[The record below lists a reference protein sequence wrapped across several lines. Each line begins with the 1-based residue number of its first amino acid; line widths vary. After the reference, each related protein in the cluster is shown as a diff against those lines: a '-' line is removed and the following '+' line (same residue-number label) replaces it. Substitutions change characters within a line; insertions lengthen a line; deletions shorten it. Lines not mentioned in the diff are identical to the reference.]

1 MSATPRHPARTV
13 LLGVLSAF
21 GPLSM
26 DMYLPALPEV
36 ASQLHTSSAAGQL
49 TITSCIF
56 GLAAGQIIVGPLS
69 DRWGRKPLLLAGV
82 GLFTL
87 TSFLIPFSASIWPL
101 IILRL
106 FQGIGGSAG
115 QVLSRAVARD
125 LFAGPR
131 LGRFL
136 GILMSI
142 NGIFPII
149 APLLGGAVLSFTDW
163 RGVFVILGGIGL
175 ILFLWTWWGL
185 PETLPADR
193 RTTSGFA
200 AFTQMSLLFKDRP
213 FMGYMLSQ
221 GFVYGAL
228 YIYIAGS
235 AFAFEK
241 VFHFSPQLFSI
252 VYAIN
257 GAGMIVATQFAA
269 RRLTDRNG
277 RSLLGGSILT
287 AAVTSTL
294 LLLGMSRF
302 PSGWLLAGGL
312 VIIISLVGAVNTTAT
327 TLALGNEAQH
337 AGAASAL
344 LGLGM
349 NAIGGVMSPVVGLF
363 GTASA
368 LPMVALIMI
377 CEWVA
382 FLLLAVLTRQKRSE

>member
-1 MSATPRHPARTV
+1 MSSRPRHPARTV

-36 ASQLHTSSAAGQL
+36 ASQLHTTSAAGQL

-69 DRWGRKPLLLAGV
+69 DRWGRKLPLLAGV

-87 TSFLIPFSASIWPL
+87 TSFLIPFTTSIWPL

-125 LFAGPR
+125 LFSGPQP
-131 LGRFL
+131 GRFL

-163 RGVFVILGGIGL
+163 RGVFVILGAIGL

-193 RTTSGFA
+193 RTATGFA
-200 AFTQMSLLFKDRP
+200 AFTQMSELFKDRP

-228 YIYIAGS
+228 YVYISGS
-235 AFAFEK
+235 AFAFET
-241 VFHFSPQLFSI
+241 VFHFSPQVFSI
-252 VYAIN
+252 IYAIN

-269 RRLTDRNG
+269 RGLNDQNG
-277 RSLLGGSILT
+277 RKILGGSILT
-287 AAVTSTL
+287 AAIASTL
-294 LLLGMSRF
+294 LLFGISQW
-302 PSGWLLAGGL
+302 PSGLLLAGGL

-349 NAIGGVMSPVVGLF
+349 NAIGGLMSPVVGLF
-363 GTASA
+363 GTRSS
-368 LPMVALIMI
+368 LPMVALIMV
-377 CEWVA
+377 CEWIAV
-382 FLLLAVLTRQKRSE
+382 LLLVGLTRKTIR

>member
-1 MSATPRHPARTV
+1 MSSRPRHPARTI

-36 ASQLHTSSAAGQL
+36 ASQLHTTSAAGQL

-69 DRWGRKPLLLAGV
+69 DRWGRKLPLLAGV

-87 TSFLIPFSASIWPL
+87 TSFLIPFTTSIWPL

-125 LFAGPR
+125 LFSGPQ

-163 RGVFVILGGIGL
+163 RGVFVILGAIGL

-193 RTTSGFA
+193 RTATGFA
-200 AFTQMSLLFKDRP
+200 AFTQMSELFKDRP

-228 YIYIAGS
+228 YVYISGS
-235 AFAFEK
+235 AFAFET
-241 VFHFSPQLFSI
+241 VFHFSPQVFSI
-252 VYAIN
+252 IYAIN

-269 RRLTDRNG
+269 RGLNDQNG
-277 RSLLGGSILT
+277 RKILGGSILT
-287 AAVTSTL
+287 AAIASTL
-294 LLLGMSRF
+294 LLFGISQW
-302 PSGWLLAGGL
+302 PSGLLLAGGL

-349 NAIGGVMSPVVGLF
+349 NAIGGLMSPVVGLF
-363 GTASA
+363 GTRSS
-368 LPMVALIMI
+368 LPMVALIMV
-377 CEWVA
+377 CEWIA
-382 FLLLAVLTRQKRSE
+382 FLLLVGLTRKTAH

>member
-1 MSATPRHPARTV
+1 MSSRPRHPARTV
-13 LLGVLSAF
+13 LLGVFSAF

-36 ASQLHTSSAAGQL
+36 ASQLHTTSAAGQL

-69 DRWGRKPLLLAGV
+69 DRWGRKLPLLAGV

-87 TSFLIPFSASIWPL
+87 TSFLIPFTTSIWPL

-125 LFAGPR
+125 LFSGPQ

-163 RGVFVILGGIGL
+163 RGVFVILGAIGL

-193 RTTSGFA
+193 RTATGFA
-200 AFTQMSLLFKDRP
+200 AFTQMSELFKDRP

-228 YIYIAGS
+228 YVYISGS
-235 AFAFEK
+235 AFAFET
-241 VFHFSPQLFSI
+241 VFHFSPQVFSI
-252 VYAIN
+252 IYAIN

-269 RRLTDRNG
+269 RGLNDQNG
-277 RSLLGGSILT
+277 RKILGGSILT
-287 AAVTSTL
+287 AAIASTL
-294 LLLGMSRF
+294 LLFGISQW
-302 PSGWLLAGGL
+302 PSGLLLAGGL

-349 NAIGGVMSPVVGLF
+349 NAIGGLMSPVVGLF
-363 GTASA
+363 GTRSS
-368 LPMVALIMI
+368 LPMVALIMV
-377 CEWVA
+377 CEWIA
-382 FLLLAVLTRQKRSE
+382 FLLLVGLTRKTIR

>member
-1 MSATPRHPARTV
+1 MSSRPRHPARTV

-36 ASQLHTSSAAGQL
+36 ASQLHTTSAAGQL

-69 DRWGRKPLLLAGV
+69 DRWGRKLPLLAGV

-87 TSFLIPFSASIWPL
+87 TSFLIPFTTSIWPL

-125 LFAGPR
+125 LFSGPQ

-163 RGVFVILGGIGL
+163 RGVFVILGAIGL

-193 RTTSGFA
+193 RTATGFA
-200 AFTQMSLLFKDRP
+200 AFTQMSELFKDRP

-228 YIYIAGS
+228 YVYISGS
-235 AFAFEK
+235 AFAFET
-241 VFHFSPQLFSI
+241 VFHFSPQVFSI
-252 VYAIN
+252 IYAIN

-269 RRLTDRNG
+269 RGLNDQNG
-277 RSLLGGSILT
+277 RKILGGSILT
-287 AAVTSTL
+287 AAIASTL
-294 LLLGMSRF
+294 LLFGISQW
-302 PSGWLLAGGL
+302 PSGLLLAGGL

-349 NAIGGVMSPVVGLF
+349 NAIGGLMSPVVGLF
-363 GTASA
+363 GTHSS
-368 LPMVALIMI
+368 LPMVALIMV
-377 CEWVA
+377 CEWIA
-382 FLLLAVLTRQKRSE
+382 FLLLVGLTRKTAH

>member
-1 MSATPRHPARTV
+1 MSSRPRHPARTI

-21 GPLSM
+21 GPMSM

-36 ASQLHTSSAAGQL
+36 ASQLHTTSAAGQL

-69 DRWGRKPLLLAGV
+69 DRWGRKLPLLAGV

-87 TSFLIPFSASIWPL
+87 TSFLIPFTTSIWPL

-125 LFAGPR
+125 LFSGPQ

-163 RGVFVILGGIGL
+163 RGAFVILGAIGL

-193 RTTSGFA
+193 RTATGFA
-200 AFTQMSLLFKDRP
+200 AFTQMSELFKDRP

-228 YIYIAGS
+228 YVYISGS
-235 AFAFEK
+235 AFAFET
-241 VFHFSPQLFSI
+241 VFHFSPQVFSI
-252 VYAIN
+252 IYAIN

-269 RRLTDRNG
+269 RGLNDQNG
-277 RSLLGGSILT
+277 RKILGGSILT
-287 AAVTSTL
+287 AAIASTL
-294 LLLGMSRF
+294 LLFGISQW
-302 PSGWLLAGGL
+302 PSGLLLAGGL

-349 NAIGGVMSPVVGLF
+349 NAIGGLMSPVVGLF
-363 GTASA
+363 GTRSS
-368 LPMVALIMI
+368 LPMVALIMV
-377 CEWVA
+377 CEWIA
-382 FLLLAVLTRQKRSE
+382 FLLLVGLTRKTIR

>member
-1 MSATPRHPARTV
+1 MSSRPRHPARTI

-21 GPLSM
+21 GPMSM

-36 ASQLHTSSAAGQL
+36 ASQLHTTSAAGQL

-69 DRWGRKPLLLAGV
+69 DRWGRKLPLLAGV

-87 TSFLIPFSASIWPL
+87 TSFLIPFTTSIWPL

-125 LFAGPR
+125 LFSGPQ

-163 RGVFVILGGIGL
+163 RGVFVILGAIGL

-193 RTTSGFA
+193 RTATGFA
-200 AFTQMSLLFKDRP
+200 AFTQMSELFKDRP

-228 YIYIAGS
+228 YVYISGS
-235 AFAFEK
+235 AFAFET
-241 VFHFSPQLFSI
+241 VFHFSPQVFSI
-252 VYAIN
+252 IYAIN

-269 RRLTDRNG
+269 RGLNDQNG
-277 RSLLGGSILT
+277 RKILGGSILT
-287 AAVTSTL
+287 AAIASTL
-294 LLLGMSRF
+294 LLFGISQW
-302 PSGWLLAGGL
+302 PSGLLLAGGL

-349 NAIGGVMSPVVGLF
+349 NAIGGLMSPVVGLF
-363 GTASA
+363 GTRSS
-368 LPMVALIMI
+368 LPMVALIMV
-377 CEWVA
+377 CEWIA
-382 FLLLAVLTRQKRSE
+382 FLLLVGLTRKTIR

>member
-1 MSATPRHPARTV
+1 MSSRPRHPARTV

-36 ASQLHTSSAAGQL
+36 ASQLHTTSAAGQL

-69 DRWGRKPLLLAGV
+69 DRWGRKLPLLAGV

-87 TSFLIPFSASIWPL
+87 TSFLIPFTTSIWPL

-125 LFAGPR
+125 LFSGPQ

-163 RGVFVILGGIGL
+163 RGVFVILGAIGL

-193 RTTSGFA
+193 RTATGFA
-200 AFTQMSLLFKDRP
+200 AFTQMSELFKDRP

-228 YIYIAGS
+228 YVYISGS
-235 AFAFEK
+235 AFAFET
-241 VFHFSPQLFSI
+241 VFHFSPQVFSI
-252 VYAIN
+252 IYAIN

-269 RRLTDRNG
+269 RGLNDQNG
-277 RSLLGGSILT
+277 RKILGGSILT
-287 AAVTSTL
+287 AAIASTL
-294 LLLGMSRF
+294 LLFGISQW
-302 PSGWLLAGGL
+302 PSGLLLAGGL

-349 NAIGGVMSPVVGLF
+349 NAIGGLMSPAVGLF
-363 GTASA
+363 GTRSS
-368 LPMVALIMI
+368 LPMVALIMV
-377 CEWVA
+377 CEWIA
-382 FLLLAVLTRQKRSE
+382 FLLLVGLTRKTIR

>member
-1 MSATPRHPARTV
+1 MSSRPRHPARTV

-36 ASQLHTSSAAGQL
+36 ASQLHTTSAAGQL

-69 DRWGRKPLLLAGV
+69 DRWGRKLPLLAGV

-87 TSFLIPFSASIWPL
+87 TSFLIPFTTSIWPL

-125 LFAGPR
+125 LFSGPQ

-163 RGVFVILGGIGL
+163 RGVFVILGAIGL

-193 RTTSGFA
+193 RTATGFA
-200 AFTQMSLLFKDRP
+200 AFTQMSELFKDRP

-228 YIYIAGS
+228 YVYISGS
-235 AFAFEK
+235 AFAFET
-241 VFHFSPQLFSI
+241 VFHFSPQVFSI
-252 VYAIN
+252 IYAIN

-269 RRLTDRNG
+269 RSLNAQNG
-277 RSLLGGSILT
+277 RKILGGSILT
-287 AAVTSTL
+287 AAIASTL
-294 LLLGMSRF
+294 LLFGISQW
-302 PSGWLLAGGL
+302 PSGLLLAGGL

-349 NAIGGVMSPVVGLF
+349 NAIGGLMSPVVGLF
-363 GTASA
+363 GTYSS
-368 LPMVALIMI
+368 LPMVALIMV
-377 CEWVA
+377 CEWIA
-382 FLLLAVLTRQKRSE
+382 FLLLVGLTRKTAH

>member
-1 MSATPRHPARTV
+1 MSSRPRHPARTV

-36 ASQLHTSSAAGQL
+36 ASQLHTTSAAGQL

-69 DRWGRKPLLLAGV
+69 DRWGRKLPLLAGV

-87 TSFLIPFSASIWPL
+87 TSFLIPFTTSIWPL

-125 LFAGPR
+125 LFSGPQ

-163 RGVFVILGGIGL
+163 RGVFVILGAIGL

-193 RTTSGFA
+193 RTATGFA
-200 AFTQMSLLFKDRP
+200 AFTQMSELFKDRP

-228 YIYIAGS
+228 YVYISGS
-235 AFAFEK
+235 AFAFET
-241 VFHFSPQLFSI
+241 VFHFSPQVFSI
-252 VYAIN
+252 IYAIN

-269 RRLTDRNG
+269 RGLNDQNG
-277 RSLLGGSILT
+277 RKILGGSILT
-287 AAVTSTL
+287 AAIASTL
-294 LLLGMSRF
+294 LLFGISQW
-302 PSGWLLAGGL
+302 PSGLLLAGGL

-349 NAIGGVMSPVVGLF
+349 NAIGGLMSPVVGLF
-363 GTASA
+363 GTHSS
-368 LPMVALIMI
+368 LPMVALIMV
-377 CEWVA
+377 CEWIA
-382 FLLLAVLTRQKRSE
+382 FLLLVGLTRKTTY

>member
-1 MSATPRHPARTV
+1 MSSRPRHPARTV

-36 ASQLHTSSAAGQL
+36 ASQLHTTSAAGQL

-69 DRWGRKPLLLAGV
+69 DRWGRKLPLLAGV

-87 TSFLIPFSASIWPL
+87 TSFLIPFTTSIWPL

-125 LFAGPR
+125 LFSGPQ

-149 APLLGGAVLSFTDW
+149 TPLLGGAVLSFTDW
-163 RGVFVILGGIGL
+163 RGVFVILGAIGL

-193 RTTSGFA
+193 RTATGFA
-200 AFTQMSLLFKDRP
+200 AFTQMSELFKDRP

-228 YIYIAGS
+228 YVYISGS
-235 AFAFEK
+235 AFAFET
-241 VFHFSPQLFSI
+241 VFHFSPQVFSI
-252 VYAIN
+252 IYAIN

-269 RRLTDRNG
+269 RGLNDQNG
-277 RSLLGGSILT
+277 RKILGGSILT
-287 AAVTSTL
+287 AAIASTL
-294 LLLGMSRF
+294 LLFGISQW
-302 PSGWLLAGGL
+302 PSGLLLAGGL

-349 NAIGGVMSPVVGLF
+349 NAIGGLMSPVVGLF
-363 GTASA
+363 GTRSS
-368 LPMVALIMI
+368 LPMVALIMV
-377 CEWVA
+377 CEWIA
-382 FLLLAVLTRQKRSE
+382 FLLLVGLTRKTIR

>member
-1 MSATPRHPARTV
+1 MSSRPRHPARTV

-36 ASQLHTSSAAGQL
+36 ASQLHTTSAAGQL

-69 DRWGRKPLLLAGV
+69 DRWGRKLPLLAGV

-87 TSFLIPFSASIWPL
+87 TSFLIPFTTSIWPL

-125 LFAGPR
+125 LFSGPH

-163 RGVFVILGGIGL
+163 RGVFVILGAIGL

-193 RTTSGFA
+193 RTATGFA
-200 AFTQMSLLFKDRP
+200 AFTQMSELFKDRP

-228 YIYIAGS
+228 YVYISGS
-235 AFAFEK
+235 AFAFET
-241 VFHFSPQLFSI
+241 VFHFSPQVFSI
-252 VYAIN
+252 IYAIN

-269 RRLTDRNG
+269 RGLNDQNG
-277 RSLLGGSILT
+277 RKILGGSILI
-287 AAVTSTL
+287 AAIASTL
-294 LLLGMSRF
+294 LLFGISQW
-302 PSGWLLAGGL
+302 PSGLLLAGGL

-349 NAIGGVMSPVVGLF
+349 NAIGGLMSPVVGLF
-363 GTASA
+363 GTRSS
-368 LPMVALIMI
+368 LPMVALIMV
-377 CEWVA
+377 CEWIA
-382 FLLLAVLTRQKRSE
+382 FLLLVGLTRKTIR

>member
-1 MSATPRHPARTV
+1 MSSRPRHPACTV

-36 ASQLHTSSAAGQL
+36 ASQLHTTSAAGQL

-69 DRWGRKPLLLAGV
+69 DRWGRKLPLLAGV
-82 GLFTL
+82 GLFTS
-87 TSFLIPFSASIWPL
+87 TSFLIPFTTSIWPL

-125 LFAGPR
+125 LFSGPQ

-163 RGVFVILGGIGL
+163 RGVFVILGAIGL

-193 RTTSGFA
+193 RTATGFA
-200 AFTQMSLLFKDRP
+200 AFTQMSELFKDRP

-228 YIYIAGS
+228 YVYISGS
-235 AFAFEK
+235 AFAFET
-241 VFHFSPQLFSI
+241 VFHFSPQVFSI
-252 VYAIN
+252 IYAIN

-269 RRLTDRNG
+269 RGLNNQNG
-277 RSLLGGSILT
+277 RKILGGSILT
-287 AAVTSTL
+287 AAIASTL
-294 LLLGMSRF
+294 LLFGISQW
-302 PSGWLLAGGL
+302 PSGLLLAGGL

-349 NAIGGVMSPVVGLF
+349 NAIGGLMSPVVGLF
-363 GTASA
+363 GTRSS
-368 LPMVALIMI
+368 LPMVALIMV
-377 CEWVA
+377 CEWIA
-382 FLLLAVLTRQKRSE
+382 FLLLVGLTRKTIR

>member
-1 MSATPRHPARTV
+1 MSSRPRHPARTV

-36 ASQLHTSSAAGQL
+36 ASQLHTTSAAGQL

-69 DRWGRKPLLLAGV
+69 DRWGRKLPLLAGV

-87 TSFLIPFSASIWPL
+87 TSFLIPFTTSIWPL

-125 LFAGPR
+125 LFSGPQ

-163 RGVFVILGGIGL
+163 RGVFVILGAIGL

-193 RTTSGFA
+193 RTATGFA
-200 AFTQMSLLFKDRP
+200 AFTQMSELFKDRP

-228 YIYIAGS
+228 YVYISGS
-235 AFAFEK
+235 AFAFET
-241 VFHFSPQLFSI
+241 VFHFSPQVFSI
-252 VYAIN
+252 IYAIN

-269 RRLTDRNG
+269 RGLNDQNG
-277 RSLLGGSILT
+277 RKILGGSILT
-287 AAVTSTL
+287 AAIASTL
-294 LLLGMSRF
+294 LLFGISQW
-302 PSGWLLAGGL
+302 PSGLLLAGGL

-349 NAIGGVMSPVVGLF
+349 NAIGGLMSPVVGLF
-363 GTASA
+363 GTRSS
-368 LPMVALIMI
+368 LPMVALIMV
-377 CEWVA
+377 CEWIA
-382 FLLLAVLTRQKRSE
+382 FLLLVGLTRKTAH

>member
-1 MSATPRHPARTV
+1 MSSRPRHPARTV

-36 ASQLHTSSAAGQL
+36 ASQLHTTSAAGQL

-69 DRWGRKPLLLAGV
+69 DRWGRKLPLLAGV

-87 TSFLIPFSASIWPL
+87 TSFLIPFTTSIWPL

-125 LFAGPR
+125 LFSGPQ

-163 RGVFVILGGIGL
+163 RGVFVILGAIGL

-193 RTTSGFA
+193 RTATGFA
-200 AFTQMSLLFKDRP
+200 AFTQMSELFKDRP

-228 YIYIAGS
+228 YVYISGS
-235 AFAFEK
+235 AFAFET
-241 VFHFSPQLFSI
+241 VFHFSPQIAI
-252 VYAIN
+252 V
-257 GAGMIVATQFAA
+257 
-269 RRLTDRNG
+269 
-277 RSLLGGSILT
+277 S
-287 AAVTSTL
+287 
-294 LLLGMSRF
+294 
-302 PSGWLLAGGL
+302 
-312 VIIISLVGAVNTTAT
+312 
-327 TLALGNEAQH
+327 
-337 AGAASAL
+337 
-344 LGLGM
+344 
-349 NAIGGVMSPVVGLF
+349 
-363 GTASA
+363 
-368 LPMVALIMI
+368 
-377 CEWVA
+377 
-382 FLLLAVLTRQKRSE
+382 

>member
-1 MSATPRHPARTV
+1 MSSRPRHPARTI

-36 ASQLHTSSAAGQL
+36 ASQLHTTSAAGQL

-69 DRWGRKPLLLAGV
+69 DRWGRKLPLLAGV

-87 TSFLIPFSASIWPL
+87 TSFLIPFTTSIWPL

-125 LFAGPR
+125 LFSGPQ

-163 RGVFVILGGIGL
+163 RGVFVILGAIGL

-193 RTTSGFA
+193 RTATGFA
-200 AFTQMSLLFKDRP
+200 AFTQMSELFKDRP

-228 YIYIAGS
+228 YVYISGS
-235 AFAFEK
+235 AFAFET
-241 VFHFSPQLFSI
+241 VFHFSPQVFSI
-252 VYAIN
+252 IYAIN

-269 RRLTDRNG
+269 RGLNDQNG
-277 RSLLGGSILT
+277 RKILGGSILT
-287 AAVTSTL
+287 AAIASTL
-294 LLLGMSRF
+294 LLFGISQW
-302 PSGWLLAGGL
+302 PSGLLLAGGL

-349 NAIGGVMSPVVGLF
+349 NAIGGLMSPVVGLF
-363 GTASA
+363 GTRSS
-368 LPMVALIMI
+368 LPMVALIMV
-377 CEWVA
+377 CEWIA
-382 FLLLAVLTRQKRSE
+382 FLLLVGLTRKTIR

>member
-1 MSATPRHPARTV
+1 MSSRPRHPARTV

-36 ASQLHTSSAAGQL
+36 ASQLHTTSAAGQL

-69 DRWGRKPLLLAGV
+69 DRWGRKLPLLAGV

-87 TSFLIPFSASIWPL
+87 TSFLIPFTTSIWPL

-125 LFAGPR
+125 LFSGPQ

-163 RGVFVILGGIGL
+163 RGVFVILGAIGL

-193 RTTSGFA
+193 RTATGFA
-200 AFTQMSLLFKDRP
+200 AFTQMSELFKDRP

-228 YIYIAGS
+228 YVYISGS
-235 AFAFEK
+235 AFAFET
-241 VFHFSPQLFSI
+241 VFHFSPQVFSI
-252 VYAIN
+252 IYAIN

-269 RRLTDRNG
+269 RGLNDQNG
-277 RSLLGGSILT
+277 RKILGGSILT
-287 AAVTSTL
+287 AAIASTL
-294 LLLGMSRF
+294 LLFGISQW
-302 PSGWLLAGGL
+302 PSGLLLAGGL

-349 NAIGGVMSPVVGLF
+349 NAIGGLMSPVVGLF
-363 GTASA
+363 GTRSS
-368 LPMVALIMI
+368 LPMVALIMV
-377 CEWVA
+377 CEWIA
-382 FLLLAVLTRQKRSE
+382 FLFLVGLTRKTIR

>member
-1 MSATPRHPARTV
+1 MSSRPRHPARTI

-36 ASQLHTSSAAGQL
+36 ASQLHTTSAAGQL

-69 DRWGRKPLLLAGV
+69 DRWGRKLPLLAGV
-82 GLFTL
+82 ALFTL
-87 TSFLIPFSASIWPL
+87 TSFLIPFTTSIWPL

-106 FQGIGGSAG
+106 FQGIGGSVG

-125 LFAGPR
+125 LFSGPQ

-149 APLLGGAVLSFTDW
+149 APLLGGAVLNFTDW
-163 RGVFVILGGIGL
+163 RGVFVILGVTGL
-175 ILFLWTWWGL
+175 VLFLWTLFGL
-185 PETLPADR
+185 PETLPNEK
-193 RTTSGFA
+193 RTTTGFA
-200 AFTQMSLLFKDRP
+200 AFTQMSGLLKDRP

-228 YIYIAGS
+228 YVYISGS
-235 AFAFEK
+235 AFAFEN

-252 VYAIN
+252 IYAVN

-269 RRLTDRNG
+269 RNLTDQNG
-277 RSLLGGSILT
+277 DRILRGSIL
-287 AAVTSTL
+287 AAALASTL
-294 LLLGMSRF
+294 LLF
-302 PSGWLLAGGL
+302 TIHQWPSGILLAAGL
-312 VIIISLVGAVNTTAT
+312 AIIISLVGAVNTTAT
-327 TLALGNEAQH
+327 TLALGNEARH

-349 NAIGGVMSPVVGLF
+349 NAIGGLMSPVVGLF
-363 GTASA
+363 GTHSS
-368 LPMVALIMI
+368 LPMVMLIML

-382 FLLLAVLTRQKRSE
+382 FILLIGLTRQKAQ

>member
-1 MSATPRHPARTV
+1 MSSRHRHPARTV

-36 ASQLHTSSAAGQL
+36 ASQLHTTSAAGQL

-69 DRWGRKPLLLAGV
+69 DRWGRKLPLLAGV

-87 TSFLIPFSASIWPL
+87 TSFLIPFTTSIWPL

-125 LFAGPR
+125 LFSGPQ

-163 RGVFVILGGIGL
+163 RGVFVILGAIGL

-193 RTTSGFA
+193 RTATGFA
-200 AFTQMSLLFKDRP
+200 AFTQMSELFKDRP

-228 YIYIAGS
+228 YVYISGS
-235 AFAFEK
+235 AFAFET
-241 VFHFSPQLFSI
+241 VFHFSPQVFSI
-252 VYAIN
+252 IYAIN

-269 RRLTDRNG
+269 RGLNDQNG
-277 RSLLGGSILT
+277 RKILGGSILT
-287 AAVTSTL
+287 AAIASTL
-294 LLLGMSRF
+294 LLFGISQW
-302 PSGWLLAGGL
+302 PSGLLLAGGL

-349 NAIGGVMSPVVGLF
+349 NAIGGLMSPVVGLF
-363 GTASA
+363 GTRSS
-368 LPMVALIMI
+368 LPMVALIMV
-377 CEWVA
+377 CEWIAV
-382 FLLLAVLTRQKRSE
+382 LLLVGLTRKTIR

>member
-1 MSATPRHPARTV
+1 MSSRPRHPARTV

-36 ASQLHTSSAAGQL
+36 ASQLHTTSAAGQL

-69 DRWGRKPLLLAGV
+69 DRWGRKLPLLAGV

-87 TSFLIPFSASIWPL
+87 TSFLIPFTTSIWPL

-125 LFAGPR
+125 LFSGPQ

-163 RGVFVILGGIGL
+163 RGVFVILGAIGL

-193 RTTSGFA
+193 RTATGFA
-200 AFTQMSLLFKDRP
+200 AFTQMSELFKDRP

-228 YIYIAGS
+228 YVYISGS
-235 AFAFEK
+235 AFAFET
-241 VFHFSPQLFSI
+241 VFHFSPQVFSI
-252 VYAIN
+252 IYAIN

-269 RRLTDRNG
+269 RGLNDQNG
-277 RSLLGGSILT
+277 RKILGGSILT
-287 AAVTSTL
+287 AAIASTL
-294 LLLGMSRF
+294 LLFGISQW
-302 PSGWLLAGGL
+302 PSGLLLASGL

-349 NAIGGVMSPVVGLF
+349 NAIGGLMSPVVGLF
-363 GTASA
+363 GTRSS
-368 LPMVALIMI
+368 LPMVALIMV
-377 CEWVA
+377 CEWIA
-382 FLLLAVLTRQKRSE
+382 FLLLVGLTRKTIR

>member
-1 MSATPRHPARTV
+1 MSSRPRHPARTV

-36 ASQLHTSSAAGQL
+36 ASQLHTTSAAGQL

-69 DRWGRKPLLLAGV
+69 DRWGRKLPLLAGV

-87 TSFLIPFSASIWPL
+87 TSFLIPFTTSIWPL

-125 LFAGPR
+125 LFSGPQ

-163 RGVFVILGGIGL
+163 RGVFVILGAIGL

-193 RTTSGFA
+193 RTATGFA
-200 AFTQMSLLFKDRP
+200 AFTQMSELFKDRP

-228 YIYIAGS
+228 YVYISGS
-235 AFAFEK
+235 AFAFET
-241 VFHFSPQLFSI
+241 VFHFSPQIFSI
-252 VYAIN
+252 IYAIN

-269 RRLTDRNG
+269 RGLNDQNG
-277 RSLLGGSILT
+277 RKILGGSILT
-287 AAVTSTL
+287 AAIASTL
-294 LLLGMSRF
+294 LLFGISQW
-302 PSGWLLAGGL
+302 PSGLLLAGGL
-312 VIIISLVGAVNTTAT
+312 VVIISLVGAVNTTAT

-349 NAIGGVMSPVVGLF
+349 NAIGGLMSPVVGLF
-363 GTASA
+363 GTRSS
-368 LPMVALIMI
+368 LPMVALIMV
-377 CEWVA
+377 CEWIA
-382 FLLLAVLTRQKRSE
+382 FLLLVGLTRKTIR

>member
-1 MSATPRHPARTV
+1 MSSRPRHPARTV

-36 ASQLHTSSAAGQL
+36 ASQLHTTSAAGQL

-69 DRWGRKPLLLAGV
+69 DRWGRKLPLLAGV

-87 TSFLIPFSASIWPL
+87 TSFLIPFTTSIWPL

-125 LFAGPR
+125 LFSGSQ

-163 RGVFVILGGIGL
+163 RGVFVILGAIGL

-193 RTTSGFA
+193 RTATGFA
-200 AFTQMSLLFKDRP
+200 AFTQMSELFKDRP

-228 YIYIAGS
+228 YVYISGS
-235 AFAFEK
+235 AFAFET
-241 VFHFSPQLFSI
+241 VFHFSPQVFSI
-252 VYAIN
+252 IYAIN

-269 RRLTDRNG
+269 RGLNDQNG
-277 RSLLGGSILT
+277 RKILGGSILT
-287 AAVTSTL
+287 AAIASTL
-294 LLLGMSRF
+294 LLFGISQW
-302 PSGWLLAGGL
+302 PSGLLLAGGL

-349 NAIGGVMSPVVGLF
+349 NAIGGLMSPVVGLF
-363 GTASA
+363 GTRSS
-368 LPMVALIMI
+368 LPMVALIMV
-377 CEWVA
+377 CEWIA
-382 FLLLAVLTRQKRSE
+382 FLLLVGLTRKTIR

>member
-1 MSATPRHPARTV
+1 M
-13 LLGVLSAF
+13 LSAF

-36 ASQLHTSSAAGQL
+36 ASQLHTTSAAGQL

-69 DRWGRKPLLLAGV
+69 DRWGRKLPLLAGV

-87 TSFLIPFSASIWPL
+87 TSFLIPFTTSIWPL

-125 LFAGPR
+125 LFSGPQ

-163 RGVFVILGGIGL
+163 RGVFVILGAIGL

-193 RTTSGFA
+193 RTATGFA
-200 AFTQMSLLFKDRP
+200 AFTQMSELFKDRP

-228 YIYIAGS
+228 YVYISGS
-235 AFAFEK
+235 AFAFET
-241 VFHFSPQLFSI
+241 VFHFSPQVFSI
-252 VYAIN
+252 IYAIN

-269 RRLTDRNG
+269 RGLNDQNG
-277 RSLLGGSILT
+277 RKILGGSILT
-287 AAVTSTL
+287 AAIASTL
-294 LLLGMSRF
+294 LLFGISQW
-302 PSGWLLAGGL
+302 PSGLLLAGGL

-349 NAIGGVMSPVVGLF
+349 NAIGGLMSPVVGLF
-363 GTASA
+363 GTRSS
-368 LPMVALIMI
+368 LPMVALIMV
-377 CEWVA
+377 CEWIA
-382 FLLLAVLTRQKRSE
+382 FLLLVGLTRKTAH

>member
-1 MSATPRHPARTV
+1 MSSRPRHPARTV

-36 ASQLHTSSAAGQL
+36 ASQLHTTSAAGQL

-69 DRWGRKPLLLAGV
+69 DRWGRKLPLLAGV

-87 TSFLIPFSASIWPL
+87 TSFLIPFTTSIWPL

-125 LFAGPR
+125 LFSGPQ

-163 RGVFVILGGIGL
+163 RGVFVILGAIGL

-193 RTTSGFA
+193 RTATGFA
-200 AFTQMSLLFKDRP
+200 AFTQMSELFKDRP

-228 YIYIAGS
+228 YVYISGS
-235 AFAFEK
+235 AFAFET
-241 VFHFSPQLFSI
+241 VFHFSPQVFSI
-252 VYAIN
+252 IYAIN

-269 RRLTDRNG
+269 RGLNDQNG
-277 RSLLGGSILT
+277 RKILGGSILT
-287 AAVTSTL
+287 AAIASTL
-294 LLLGMSRF
+294 LLFGISQW
-302 PSGWLLAGGL
+302 PSGLLLAGGL

-349 NAIGGVMSPVVGLF
+349 NAIGGLMSPVVGLF
-363 GTASA
+363 GTRSS
-368 LPMVALIMI
+368 LPMVALIMV
-377 CEWVA
+377 CEWIA
-382 FLLLAVLTRQKRSE
+382 FLLLVGLTRKTIR

>member
-1 MSATPRHPARTV
+1 MSSRPRHPARTV

-36 ASQLHTSSAAGQL
+36 ASQLHTTSAAGQL

-69 DRWGRKPLLLAGV
+69 DRWGRKLPLLAGV

-87 TSFLIPFSASIWPL
+87 TSFLIPFTTSIWPL

-125 LFAGPR
+125 LFSGPQ

-163 RGVFVILGGIGL
+163 RGVFVILGAIGL

-193 RTTSGFA
+193 RTATGFA
-200 AFTQMSLLFKDRP
+200 AFTQMSELFKDRP

-228 YIYIAGS
+228 YVYISGS
-235 AFAFEK
+235 AFAFET
-241 VFHFSPQLFSI
+241 VFHFSPQVFSI
-252 VYAIN
+252 IYAIN

-269 RRLTDRNG
+269 RGLNDQNG
-277 RSLLGGSILT
+277 RKILGGSILT
-287 AAVTSTL
+287 AAIASTL
-294 LLLGMSRF
+294 LLFGISQW
-302 PSGWLLAGGL
+302 PSGLLLAGGL
-312 VIIISLVGAVNTTAT
+312 VIIISLVGAVNTTGT

-349 NAIGGVMSPVVGLF
+349 NAIGGLMSPVVGLF
-363 GTASA
+363 GTRSS
-368 LPMVALIMI
+368 LPMVALIMV
-377 CEWVA
+377 CEWIA
-382 FLLLAVLTRQKRSE
+382 FLLLVGLTRKTIR

>member
-1 MSATPRHPARTV
+1 MSSRPRHPARTV

-36 ASQLHTSSAAGQL
+36 ASQLHTTSAAGQL

-69 DRWGRKPLLLAGV
+69 DRWGRKLPLLAGV

-87 TSFLIPFSASIWPL
+87 TSFLIPFTTSIWPL

-125 LFAGPR
+125 LFSGPQ

-163 RGVFVILGGIGL
+163 RGVFVILGAIGL

-193 RTTSGFA
+193 RTATGFA
-200 AFTQMSLLFKDRP
+200 AFTQMSELFKDRP

-228 YIYIAGS
+228 YVYISGS
-235 AFAFEK
+235 AFAFET
-241 VFHFSPQLFSI
+241 VFHFSPQVFSI
-252 VYAIN
+252 IYAIN

-269 RRLTDRNG
+269 RGLNDQNG
-277 RSLLGGSILT
+277 RKILGGSILT
-287 AAVTSTL
+287 AAIASTL
-294 LLLGMSRF
+294 LLFGISQW
-302 PSGWLLAGGL
+302 PSGLLLAGGL

-349 NAIGGVMSPVVGLF
+349 NAIGGLMSPVVGLF
-363 GTASA
+363 GTRSS
-368 LPMVALIMI
+368 LPMVALIMV
-377 CEWVA
+377 CEWIA
-382 FLLLAVLTRQKRSE
+382 FLLLVGLTRKAIR